1 MPSFLSAPVLKIFI
15 IIYFD
20 IEGIIYLKWTHTET
34 QAHPSQISQLWVSLN
49 FIFSIQ
55 TFLNGTCYISA
66 TFNNRDFVESLRQKY
81 FKSWKTPKTSSRP
94 KPKN

>member
-1 MPSFLSAPVLKIFI
+1 MPSFLSASVRKIFI
-15 IIYFD
+15 IIYLD
-20 IEGIIYLKWTHTET
+20 MEGIVYLKWTHTET

-55 TFLNGTCYISA
+55 TRLNGTCYISA
-66 TFNNRDFVESLRQKY
+66 SFNDRYFVELLSQKY
-81 FKSWKTPKTSSRP
+81 FKPWKTPETSSRP